1 MKKSILS
8 LGLASLLLVGCSEDD
23 FGTGN
28 GGGLGTL
35 NYNVTVLFDDNNPNT
50 TNGNAVVNAVVT
62 LVNIST
68 NDTYEIVT
76 NSAGQAIAGNLI
88 PGTYNIKAVKTF
100 TAQEF
105 ETLFGYTENAEEIAF
120 NGTLNNTVIN
130 VNITAGVIEIKQAK
144 TGDLL
149 IKQIYYAG
157 SNASQGASF
166 RDQFIEIYNNSN
178 EVVYADGLYIAQLFG
193 SNTVNPSTANQPYSL
208 SSGQWDWSQSIGM
221 SLINGNANTDY
232 VYADYVIQIPGSGSQ
247 YPIQPGESIV
257 VAQTA
262 VNHKAPLVNNSGEP
276 ITINNPDLTIDLS
289 GADFE
294 AYLGDFRIS
303 IGELPFN
310 TDIENPA
317 VPNVNIGYWGIPGA
331 YFGNRDLLFD
341 NPGRDSFA
349 IFRDE
354 NFQNY
359 GKYPLPNVTTVNAS
373 TSHYIQIPANKIIDG
388 VELQNFNPNS
398 PKPKMLPS
406 NVDASST
413 NTAAAFNSTSVIR
426 KTKNETPTG
435 RKILK
440 DTNNSSDDF
449 VVIRANPRGFAE

>member
-221 SLINGNANTDY
+221 SLINGKCKY
-232 VYADYVIQIPGSGSQ
+232 RLCIRRLCHS
-247 YPIQPGESIV
+247 
-257 VAQTA
+257 
-262 VNHKAPLVNNSGEP
+262 NSRKWF
-276 ITINNPDLTIDLS
+276 TIS
-289 GADFE
+289 YSAW
-294 AYLGDFRIS
+294 RIHCS
-303 IGELPFN
+303 C
-310 TDIENPA
+310 T
-317 VPNVNIGYWGIPGA
+317 
-331 YFGNRDLLFD
+331 
-341 NPGRDSFA
+341 
-349 IFRDE
+349 
-354 NFQNY
+354 
-359 GKYPLPNVTTVNAS
+359 
-373 TSHYIQIPANKIIDG
+373 
-388 VELQNFNPNS
+388 NS
-398 PKPKMLPS
+398 C
-406 NVDASST
+406 
-413 NTAAAFNSTSVIR
+413 
-426 KTKNETPTG
+426 
-435 RKILK
+435 
-440 DTNNSSDDF
+440 
-449 VVIRANPRGFAE
+449 